1 MMIIDNIYEIGQV
14 VYLKTDTDQIPR
26 IVISISVYKGGEL
39 LYKVASGTQTSEHY
53 EFELSKERELIN

>member
-1 MMIIDNIYEIGQV
+1 MIIDNIYEIGQV

-39 LYKVASGTQTSEHY
+39 LYKVASGTSTSEHY
-53 EFELSKERELIN
+53 EFELSKEKEFVN

>member
-39 LYKVASGTQTSEHY
+39 LYKVASGTSTSEHY
-53 EFELSKERELIN
+53 EFELSKEKEFVN